1 MSRVKLLVEQMVITR
16 HYTEDLIENVA
27 DVDWFRQPS
36 EGVTHVAWQVGHLAV
51 AEYHLA
57 LVRVRGEQPA
67 DADIITTDFRSLF
80 GKGSTPTADASA
92 YPSPEA
98 IRKVFDVVHRQ
109 ALAESRKLSEDV
121 LDESI
126 DPPHPMFSTKFGALR
141 WCAQH
146 EMLHAGQI
154 GMLRRLFGSAPLR

>member
-1 MSRVKLLVEQMVITR
+1 MSRVKMLVDQMVITR
-16 HYTEDLIENVA
+16 RYTKNLIENIG
-27 DVDWFRQPS
+27 DDDWFRQPS

-67 DADIITTDFRSLF
+67 DGNIISAEFRSLF
-80 GKGSTPTADASA
+80 GKGSTPTAEPAA
-92 YPSPEA
+92 YPSPA
-98 IRKVFDVVHRQ
+98 AVRQVFDAVHRQ
-109 ALAESRKLSEDV
+109 AVSETRALDDSV

-126 DPPHPMFSTKFGALR
+126 DPPHPMFSTKFGALQ
-141 WCAQH
+141 WSAQH

-154 GMLRRLFGSAPLR
+154 GMLRRLFGNAPLR